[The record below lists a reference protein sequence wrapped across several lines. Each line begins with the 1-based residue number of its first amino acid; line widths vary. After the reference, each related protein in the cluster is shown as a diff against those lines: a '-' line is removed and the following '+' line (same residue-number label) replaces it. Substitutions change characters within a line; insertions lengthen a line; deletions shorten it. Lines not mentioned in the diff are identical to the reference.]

1 MCYFFPQRNAADLE
15 RKRIA
20 ELKAA
25 GQYVGPDKPLDHEKT
40 FFPKY
45 AEYEIIPGHEKHD
58 EKDKWADFKNPYH
71 TEEEDKVTTK
81 SKDKT

>member
-1 MCYFFPQRNAADLE
+1 MIVYFFQRNAAELE

-25 GQYVGPDKPLDHEKT
+25 GQYVGPDKPLDHEKN

-45 AEYEIIPGHEKHD
+45 DEYEVIPGHAKNE
-58 EKDKWADFKNPYH
+58 EKDKWADFKNPYLSADD
-71 TEEEDKVTTK
+71 DKVTKK
-81 SKDKT
+81 SKDKS